1 MSQPCPRRD
10 FKEQLIRLAA
20 GPNSGKVCCEI
31 TGANGGKMSAENDVG
46 TNAEFF
52 PLRPLKGHASQ
63 GDLLR
68 YVDRTRR
75 QLDRFEELPEGNSKR
90 IEPEAA
96 ARIRRMCDELEADI
110 IKGLATD

>member
-1 MSQPCPRRD
+1 
-10 FKEQLIRLAA
+10 LAA
-20 GPNSGKVCCEI
+20 DPNSGKVCGVF
-31 TGANGGKMSAENDVG
+31 TQASGGDMSAATDTE
-46 TNAEFF
+46 TSAQILQ
-52 PLRPLKGHASQ
+52 LRPPAGYASQ

-90 IEPEAA
+90 IGPEAA

-110 IKGLATD
+110 VRGLITD